1 MQLSN
6 ERLERNK
13 EAARAFYDL
22 MFNECKPGGG
32 DRTLRRRDVHPAQ
45 PRVGDGKQRSSITWC
60 AWHASIQG
68 SALSS
73 SARSRLPLPRL
84 GRFAWTAAAEIA
96 HPKRTTG
103 RGWVV
108 RQIAAAPGAQG

>member
-45 PRVGDGKQRSSITWC
+45 PRGRRRQAAFIDYLVRMAREYPGKRVE
-60 AWHASIQG
+60 
-68 SALSS
+68 
-73 SARSRLPLPRL
+73 
-84 GRFAWTAAAEIA
+84 F
-96 HPKRTTG
+96 KR
-103 RGWVV
+103 
-108 RQIAAAPGAQG
+108 A